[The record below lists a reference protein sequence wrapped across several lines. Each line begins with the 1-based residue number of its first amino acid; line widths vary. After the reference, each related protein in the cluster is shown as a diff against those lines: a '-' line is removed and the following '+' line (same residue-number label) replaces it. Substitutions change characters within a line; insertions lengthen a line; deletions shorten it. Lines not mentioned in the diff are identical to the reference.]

1 MARGKLIA
9 IEGSDGSGKATQ
21 TARAAARATA
31 EGIRQFTYS
40 FPQYHRPTGIAI
52 KAMLGKL
59 GNPERYGTVTPWMA
73 TVLFAIDRLDATPM
87 LRSRCKNGINGILDR
102 FKGSNLAHQGCRFQD
117 RAERHAFYRT
127 AMDFESRELG
137 VPDADLNVILHVPA
151 ATRSDMIDKRGIAKD
166 AYELDVKLQCDS
178 ESAYLELAELYPD
191 KFKVVQCM
199 HDGKLLSPD
208 DVHELVWRE
217 ISPLLK

>member
-1 MARGKLIA
+1 MPKGKLIA

-21 TARAAARATA
+21 TARAAARAAA
-31 EGIRQFTYS
+31 ENIRLHKYG
-40 FPQYHRPTGIAI
+40 FPQYERPTGIAL

-59 GNPERYGTVTPWMA
+59 GRQHLFGTVTPWMA
-73 TVLFAIDRLDATPM
+73 ATLFAVDQLDATPM
-87 LRSRCKNGINGILDR
+87 LRSWIDAGEHVILDR
-102 FKGSNLAHQGCRFQD
+102 YMASNLAHQGCRFQD
-117 RAERHAFYRT
+117 RAERHTFYREL
-127 AMDFESRELG
+127 MEFEFREVG
-137 VPDADLNVILHVPA
+137 IPEPDLHVILYVPA

-166 AYELDVKLQCDS
+166 AYELDAKLQCDS

-199 HDGKLLSPD
+199 REGKLLSPD
-208 DVHELVWRE
+208 EVHELVWRE